1 MRCWCQVHAC
11 SDLSMDKYIVVY
23 AGIWSVTYVRGKN
36 NPGGTVGLG
45 LVLEGSHRGLV
56 ASSRA
61 AVY

>member
-1 MRCWCQVHAC
+1 M
-11 SDLSMDKYIVVY
+11 VY